1 MWSGLQFYKSRNKG
15 KEEGDRARENSR
27 KCWLLR
33 HVTWNHIELLCVQ
46 PAHLGMERETNLPSG
61 SCSPLFKIY
70 SHWLE
75 SKASMQI
82 WADPKIQQIGLLE
95 YLSQSCDLK
104 KKKCNNLSNCFVFV
118 TCWNKFIYPFGTI
131 KQISELPLI

>member
-104 KKKCNNLSNCFVFV
+104 KKKNATIWVTALYLWLVETSLFTLLEQLSKFQNC
-118 TCWNKFIYPFGTI
+118 
-131 KQISELPLI
+131 L

>member
-104 KKKCNNLSNCFVFV
+104 KKNATIWVTALYLWLVETSLFTLLEQLSKFQNC
-118 TCWNKFIYPFGTI
+118 
-131 KQISELPLI
+131 L